1 MKVSIQK
8 RTYAGAFALAFGVLL
23 FFVAEYVT
31 SLGWVN
37 PDYSYISNWISDL
50 GVPIVTD
57 AINSPFY
64 MLINFMFVTYGILSA
79 ASYWLIK
86 PFLPKG
92 IITTLAA
99 ALLTIQGI
107 GWIIVGTFPGYDFPL
122 QFMHGIGA
130 CAIIYCGNVGGLL
143 WGIKLLSE
151 KDKKTGILGIVLGI
165 GGLISSFAMFALS
178 DSSFGGL
185 LERITVYAPLV
196 WSFALGIRIL
206 FGRELQE
213 G

>member
-1 MKVSIQK
+1 MKVSIPK
-8 RTYAGAFALAFGVLL
+8 RTYAGAFALVLGVVL

-64 MLINFMFVTYGILSA
+64 ILMNFMFVTYGILSA
-79 ASYWLIK
+79 VSYWLIK

-92 IITTLAA
+92 IITTVATVLLAM
-99 ALLTIQGI
+99 QGI
-107 GWIIVGTFPGYDFPL
+107 GWIIVGIFPGYDFPL

-130 CAIIYCGNVGGLL
+130 SAIIYCGNVGSLL
-143 WGIKLLSE
+143 LGIKLLRG
-151 KDKKTGILGIVLGI
+151 KGKKTGVLGIVLGI
-165 GGLISSFAMFALS
+165 GGLISSFAMFALAA
-178 DSSFGGL
+178 SSFGGL

-196 WSFALGIRIL
+196 WSFALGSRIL
-206 FGRELQE
+206 FGKGIQE
-213 G
+213 E